1 MFSDRRMAGQ
11 RLAQALRRYRGPETV
26 VLGLPRGGV
35 PVAAEVAA
43 ALSAPLDV
51 IVVRKLGVP
60 FQPELAMG
68 AVGEG
73 GVTIVNH
80 EVMQTLHVSEVE
92 LSAVA
97 ERERRVVEER
107 AHRFRPASERLTLDG
122 KVAVIVDDGIATGS
136 TARAACA
143 VARASGAAL
152 VVLAVPWP
160 RQTVIPSTGPRST
173 SSCASS
179 ARSASTRS
187 GQFYEDFGQTTDDE
201 VAALLRLAA
210 AATAGDSEQ
219 EDSSVVRHLM
229 PEHADEDREV
239 SIPIPGAELAGHLT
253 IPAGARE
260 VVLFAHG
267 SGSSRHSPRNRYVAS
282 VLQEGGLGT
291 LLFDLLTASEEAH
304 RSAVFDI
311 DLLASRLVAT
321 SEWLEREPAAAGL
334 PIAYFGASTG
344 AAAALA
350 AAAERPEQTAAV
362 VSRGGRPDLAMPI
375 LAEVRAPTLLI
386 VGGLDEVVLEL
397 NGRAQRRLTCENR
410 LAIVPGATHLFEEAG
425 TLAQAAHLARDW
437 FLDHLPGQPALPQGE
452 QKVGV

>member
-11 RLAQALRRYRGPETV
+11 RLAQALRRYRGPDTV

-35 PVAAEVAA
+35 PVAAEIAA

-152 VVLAVPWP
+152 VVLAVPVAPADRHPEHWP
-160 RQTVIPSTGPRST
+160 EVDEFVCLERPFRFYAV
-173 SSCASS
+173 
-179 ARSASTRS
+179 

-219 EDSSVVRHLM
+219 EDSAVVRHLM

-239 SIPIPGAELAGHLT
+239 SIPVPGAELAGHLT
-253 IPAGARE
+253 IPARARE

-386 VGGLDEVVLEL
+386 VGGRDEVVLEL

>member
-11 RLAQALRRYRGPETV
+11 RLAQALRRFRGPETV

-152 VVLAVPWP
+152 VVLAVPVAPADRHPEHWP
-160 RQTVIPSTGPRST
+160 EVDEFVCLERPFRFYAV
-173 SSCASS
+173 
-179 ARSASTRS
+179 

-229 PEHADEDREV
+229 PEHADEDREA

-253 IPAGARE
+253 IPARARE

-350 AAAERPEQTAAV
+350 AAAERPEQSAAATRWSSSSTAGPSAGSPARTGWRSCRGPRTC
-362 VSRGGRPDLAMPI
+362 SRRPARSPRPRTLPGTGSWTTCLASPRCRRGSRRSASSCNDQG
-375 LAEVRAPTLLI
+375 LT
-386 VGGLDEVVLEL
+386 GGLPTKWADT
-397 NGRAQRRLTCENR
+397 R
-410 LAIVPGATHLFEEAG
+410 PGCRV
-425 TLAQAAHLARDW
+425 RD
-437 FLDHLPGQPALPQGE
+437 D
-452 QKVGV
+452 